1 MMKPA
6 KKDDFTRYNASVRL
20 STEINK
26 YLTIRAGS
34 IFSSRDKRY
43 PYSTSSTTADPW
55 LYLYRWGPNMPLGV
69 NEDGND
75 LRSPWSETK
84 QANTASQVDNYLNI
98 SLGTT
103 VNVTKDWKFDFDYT
117 YANETGVIKKP
128 GTRYSAA
135 NAWSAGVP
143 RTDANG
149 NQIYVN
155 NLGQQVDAAAEGA
168 MPASQT
174 SVPRIYS
181 PWFKSRPYLQKI
193 FGSTSPYLQCNHR
206 LQLANKRR

>member
-1 MMKPA
+1 M
-6 KKDDFTRYNASVRL
+6 
-20 STEINK
+20 
-26 YLTIRAGS
+26 
-34 IFSSRDKRY
+34 
-43 PYSTSSTTADPW
+43 
-55 LYLYRWGPNMPLGV
+55 
-69 NEDGND
+69 
-75 LRSPWSETK
+75 
-84 QANTASQVDNYLNI
+84 
-98 SLGTT
+98 GTT

-168 MPASQT
+168 MPAYKLPYEEYTPHGSNPDHIYRKSSGARRHTFNATTDYNWQINDDNNFKFLLGMNLVTYDYEDNWSQIT
-174 SVPRIYS
+174 DLTDITNPQFDLAVGTQTASGNQKWEGQMGYFGRINLS
-181 PWFKSRPYLQKI
+181 LI
-193 FGSTSPYLQCNHR
+193 HI
-206 LQLANKRR
+206 